1 MLRDLSERNCAGL
14 YLLLFILWIF
24 LNGKITVEICLIG
37 LAGTLLSG
45 VLMYVLFRY
54 SPRRDIRILS
64 KAPFFLLY
72 LGALF
77 VEILK
82 ANLKVIHIILHPEK
96 EISQGIVLF
105 EPHLRTA
112 AARFILANSITL
124 TPGTI
129 TVRAEKQRFTVH
141 CLDRSLMDGYENG
154 TLMRLLR
161 KLEA

>member
-1 MLRDLSERNCAGL
+1 M
-14 YLLLFILWIF
+14 YLLLFILWTF
-24 LNGKITVEICLIG
+24 LNGKVTAEICLIG
-37 LAGTLLSG
+37 LAGTVLTG

-54 SPRRDIRILS
+54 SPRRDLRILS
-64 KAPFFLLY
+64 KTPFFLLY

-105 EPHLRTA
+105 EPNLRTG

-129 TVRAEKQRFTVH
+129 TVRAEKHRFTVH
-141 CLDRSLMDGYENG
+141 GLDLSIMDGFTDG
-154 TLMRLLR
+154 TLLKLLR

>member
-1 MLRDLSERNCAGL
+1 M

-24 LNGKITVEICLIG
+24 LNGKVTAEICLIG
-37 LAGTLLSG
+37 LAGTVLTG

-54 SPRRDIRILS
+54 SPRRDLRILS
-64 KAPFFLLY
+64 KTPFFLLY

-82 ANLKVIHIILHPEK
+82 ANLKVINIILHPEK

-105 EPHLRTA
+105 EPNLRTG

-129 TVRAEKQRFTVH
+129 TVRAEKHRFTVH
-141 CLDRSLMDGYENG
+141 CLDLSIMDGFTDG
-154 TLMRLLR
+154 TLLKLLR

>member
-1 MLRDLSERNCAGL
+1 MAERSGAGL
-14 YLLLFILWIF
+14 YLLLFVLWIF
-24 LNGKITVEICLIG
+24 LNGKVTAEICLIG
-37 LAGTLLSG
+37 LAGTVLSA

-54 SPRRDIRILS
+54 SPRRDLRILS
-64 KAPFFLLY
+64 KAPFFLIY
-72 LGALF
+72 LGALL
-77 VEILK
+77 VEIFK

-105 EPHLRTA
+105 EPNLRTG

-129 TVRAEKQRFTVH
+129 TVRAEKHRFTVH
-141 CLDRSLMDGYENG
+141 CLDRSLMDGFAEG
-154 TLMRLLR
+154 TLMKLLR